1 MHTKNCSITTLEQS
15 EMLVKS
21 GLDPETADGH
31 YWSGPSQPGSHY
43 ASDTI
48 SIHTPYAEAIKYAG
62 MMNLKNEVV
71 PTIYKPIWTEGK
83 LIKLMP
89 KRIKYKGRLYDLKLM
104 WIDTNH
110 LDNEDA
116 ELKPALMYSNLSKGN
131 LRICRDIHMEGF
143 DRYKTDNCET
153 VLECAIKMTT
163 WLLEA
168 GYMDKYRLPASSA
181 ENMDQTEYF
190 HQPEDDKEDKD
201 D

>member
-15 EMLVKS
+15 ELLVKS
-21 GLDPETADGH
+21 GLDPETADCH

-43 ASDTI
+43 AADTI

-89 KRIKYKGRLYDLKLM
+89 KCIKLESNRYYLQVM
-104 WIDTNH
+104 WKAPKNP
-110 LDNEDA
+110 DNGD
-116 ELKPALMYSNLSKGN
+116 ELKPVLFY
-131 LRICRDIHMEGF
+131 
-143 DRYKTDNCET
+143 TDCSSSATLNITRNTNDSTINRHYTENCDT
-153 VLECAIKMTT
+153 LLDSAVMMTT

-168 GYMDKYRLPASSA
+168 GYMDEYRLPTSSA